1 MNLRGLVK
9 ALAGR
14 LGLEVIRRRVLR
26 APYLMDVHAP
36 GQDFRFWIANDT
48 GARWYAAADHAHNAE
63 LEALRALAK
72 PGDRVLEVGCHHGLH
87 TVYLGMH
94 VGPAGL
100 VVAVEAEPGN
110 ALIAQ
115 AQLQLNGL
123 VRCLAVAS
131 AAGAQPGRVRI
142 SLVDN
147 IISGA
152 GVADELIEVP
162 VVTGDDLDRQHG
174 PFTVMK
180 VDVEGYEAKVL
191 RGCAAIIKRRPRLA
205 LELHGPL
212 LQHAGDRVEDV
223 QAILAEVGYHGTVML
238 PTLEMIAF
246 EPARLAALCRDH
258 AKVNLFLT
266 PD

>member
-1 MNLRGLVK
+1 MSLRDLAK

-14 LGLEVIRRRVLR
+14 LGLELMRRRTVR
-26 APYLMDVHAP
+26 APYQTEVHAP
-36 GQDFRFWIANDT
+36 GRNFQFWIANDT
-48 GARWYAAADHAHNAE
+48 GARWYTVADQSSNAE
-63 LEALRALAK
+63 LVALRSLAR
-72 PGDRVLEVGCHHGLH
+72 PGDRVLEVGCHHGFH
-87 TVYLGMH
+87 TVYLGTL
-94 VGPAGL
+94 VGPGGT

-123 VRCLAVAS
+123 DRCRVVSS
-131 AAGAQPGRVRI
+131 AAGAQAGRVRI

-147 IISGA
+147 VISGA
-152 GVADELIEVP
+152 GIADELIEVP
-162 VVTGDDLDRQHG
+162 VVTGDELDRQHG
-174 PFTVMK
+174 PFTVLK

-205 LELHGPL
+205 LELHGAL
-212 LQHAGDRVEDV
+212 LQQAGDRVEDI
-223 QAILAEVGYHGTVML
+223 QAILVDVGYHGTVMV
-238 PTLEMIAF
+238 PKLELIPY
-246 EPARLAALCRDH
+246 EPAKLPMLCREH

>member
-1 MNLRGLVK
+1 
-9 ALAGR
+9 
-14 LGLEVIRRRVLR
+14 
-26 APYLMDVHAP
+26 
-36 GQDFRFWIANDT
+36 
-48 GARWYAAADHAHNAE
+48 
-63 LEALRALAK
+63 
-72 PGDRVLEVGCHHGLH
+72 VLEVGCHHGLH
-87 TVYLGMH
+87 SVYLGRL
-94 VGPAGL
+94 VGPDGT

-123 VRCLAVAS
+123 DRCLVVAA
-131 AAGAQPGRVRI
+131 AAGAQPGTVRI

-162 VVTGDDLDRQHG
+162 VVTGDELDRRHG
-174 PFTVMK
+174 PFTMMK

-212 LQHAGDRVEDV
+212 LHHAGDRVEEV
-223 QAILAEVGYHGTVML
+223 QAILAEVGYQGTVML
-238 PTLEMIAF
+238 PTLEMIAY
-246 EPARLAALCRDH
+246 EPARLPALCRDH

-266 PD
+266 PA